1 MFDFLIALIVF
12 LFVISF
18 LIISHELGHFI
29 IAKKAGLKVEEFGIG
44 YPPKIWS
51 KKIGETLYSIN
62 AIPFGGFV
70 RIYGEMPDK
79 KLLKDKKSFC
89 AQSPKVKTK
98 VILGGVVANIL
109 IALVLFYLILGF
121 NGFQSYQALLFDYQ
135 FPFGRGEAFPTVIF
149 VAENSP
155 AQKSGLKP
163 YDLVLAVDGY
173 EINNIDQFINYINEH
188 KGTKISLLIKNLLTR
203 KERIVEAIP
212 RKDYPENE
220 GPLGIAVS
228 QVLILS
234 YKSLPS
240 KIFAGFLHTANL
252 VHYSFRALGHFIKES
267 FVTRNIE
274 PLEKSVAGFVG
285 IFAMVKMSLA
295 AGFWQVLNLV
305 ALISLGLALINI
317 LPIPASDGGRMV
329 FVLYEAIAKKPA
341 PPELERRV
349 NAFGFTLI
357 IFLLIAITYKDII
370 QFKDILFK

>member
-89 AQSPKVKTK
+89 AQSPKIKTK

-135 FPFGRGEAFPTVIF
+135 FPFGRV
-149 VAENSP
+149 
-155 AQKSGLKP
+155 
-163 YDLVLAVDGY
+163 
-173 EINNIDQFINYINEH
+173 NNIDQFINYINER
-188 KGTKISLLIKNLLTR
+188 KGTKISLLTKNLLT
-203 KERIVEAIP
+203 KEERIVEAIP

-295 AGFWQVLNLV
+295 AGFWQVLNLEEWFLFYMRQLLKNQLRQNLKDE
-305 ALISLGLALINI
+305 LIPLV
-317 LPIPASDGGRMV
+317 LP
-329 FVLYEAIAKKPA
+329 
-341 PPELERRV
+341 
-349 NAFGFTLI
+349 
-357 IFLLIAITYKDII
+357 
-370 QFKDILFK
+370 